1 MKVAGVGVC
10 RNRFHV
16 SIHNPTAEKVFCN
29 NCEDYV
35 TFEKNRICP
44 CCSEK
49 TKKKKTFY
57 LTKKI
62 LNSIVTGEYK
72 AIIESFIESPTRESI
87 TIYNKQKYI
96 TYSVPL
102 SCAALYHDTIEQKKL
117 PSWARKVFS
126 AKDYSK
132 LRRTEIIPFVD
143 GKIKGVGI
151 G

>member
-1 MKVAGVGVC
+1 MYQFTIQQQKK
-10 RNRFHV
+10 
-16 SIHNPTAEKVFCN
+16 IFCN

-35 TFEKNRICP
+35 TFEKNHLCP
-44 CCSEK
+44 CCGER
-49 TKKKKTFY
+49 TKKKKNI
-57 LTKKI
+57 LSDKKI
-62 LNSIVTGEYK
+62 LNGIVTGEYQK
-72 AIIESFIESPTRESI
+72 IISSFIESPTREPI

-102 SCAALYHDTIEQKKL
+102 SCAALYFDTIEKKKL

-132 LRRTEIIPFVD
+132 LRQSEILPFVD
-143 GKIKGVGI
+143 SKIKGIGI

>member
-35 TFEKNRICP
+35 LFEKNRVCP

-49 TKKKKTFY
+49 KKKKKTFY

-62 LNSIVTGEYK
+62 LNSIVNGEYK
-72 AIIESFIESPTRESI
+72 AIIESFIESPTREPI

-96 TYSVPL
+96 TNS
-102 SCAALYHDTIEQKKL
+102 S
-117 PSWARKVFS
+117 
-126 AKDYSK
+126 
-132 LRRTEIIPFVD
+132 
-143 GKIKGVGI
+143 
-151 G
+151 